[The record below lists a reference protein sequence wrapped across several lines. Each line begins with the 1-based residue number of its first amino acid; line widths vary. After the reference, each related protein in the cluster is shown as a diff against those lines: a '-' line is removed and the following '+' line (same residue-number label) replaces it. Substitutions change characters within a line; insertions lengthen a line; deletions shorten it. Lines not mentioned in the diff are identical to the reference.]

1 MAISEVSSFFLFS
14 HSNHGFLL
22 ILPILRTW
30 VTFSF
35 LICTSSPVWFVVFF
49 FQEVPDQ
56 HILPEIS
63 PQNVPVALKLNIV
76 YIELFNPPFSNTV
89 IYLMSEFLEMVASF
103 ARLLKPEI
111 REWSVSPSFSYPYI
125 LSFKD
130 SWMLDLF
137 NVSCNCSFL
146 CNVTLA
152 AVVWFFIVFHLNYC
166 NGFLVRLPEFNFL
179 TFLFILIC
187 VLDRMY

>member
-1 MAISEVSSFFLFS
+1 M
-14 HSNHGFLL
+14 
-22 ILPILRTW
+22 
-30 VTFSF
+30 
-35 LICTSSPVWFVVFF
+35 WFVVFF

-111 REWSVSPSFSYPYI
+111 RECV
-125 LSFKD
+125 
-130 SWMLDLF
+130 
-137 NVSCNCSFL
+137 SFL
-146 CNVTLA
+146 LLSLYS
-152 AVVWFFIVFHLNYC
+152 IIQ
-166 NGFLVRLPEFNFL
+166 GFLNARSL
-179 TFLFILIC
+179 
-187 VLDRMY
+187 